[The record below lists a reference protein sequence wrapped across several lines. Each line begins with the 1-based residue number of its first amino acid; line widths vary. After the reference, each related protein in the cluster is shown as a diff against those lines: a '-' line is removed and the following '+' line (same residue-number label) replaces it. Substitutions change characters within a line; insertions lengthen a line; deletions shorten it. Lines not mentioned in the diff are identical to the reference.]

1 MARTIDD
8 LLAEARSRISRLDPL
23 AAAKAV
29 EAGAALIDIRPE
41 FQRRADGEIPGAF
54 VIDRNVDVHV
64 ATLRKKLKSY
74 GANILTIR
82 GLGYK
87 FRETALTQDGLCS
100 STPSPGASSPRWRG
114 WSSHCSWPLRS
125 SVS

>member
-41 FQRRADGEIPGAF
+41 SQRRADGEIPGAF
-54 VIDRNVDVHV
+54 VIDRNV
-64 ATLRKKLKSY
+64 LEWL
-74 GANILTIR
+74 
-82 GLGYK
+82 
-87 FRETALTQDGLCS
+87 F
-100 STPSPGASSPRWRG
+100 
-114 WSSHCSWPLRS
+114 
-125 SVS
+125 